1 MNHHQICRYRT
12 QAGKMKIEAEV
23 AMSAIFRAEEKIE
36 NMQFSEG
43 RIIDNNDI
51 NSVEEIMSLISTD
64 DNNFKLRYKYK
75 PDFFIRK
82 YQEFIESDGEKEI
95 NGLPFN
101 VAIQIIIS
109 QMVEYFRILSKEND
123 EPTEEEIID
132 FIEISYL
139 THKAIKLA
147 MVHVIALD
155 KSRKS
160 YIKSTNKSVTTRG
173 KNEKLLI
180 ETLKQNRELFTTS
193 PKGNKKKPS
202 LNNICENVCYLI
214 RTRHPEETQTT
225 ATVKSW
231 FKKYLGITP
240 QNVDQLE
247 TRLDSL

>member
-1 MNHHQICRYRT
+1 
-12 QAGKMKIEAEV
+12 MKIEAEV
-23 AMSAIFRAEEKIE
+23 AMAAIFRAEEKIE

-43 RIIDNNDI
+43 RIIDNDDI
-51 NSVEEIMSLISTD
+51 SSVEEIMSLMSTH

-95 NGLPFN
+95 NCLHFN
-101 VAIQIIIS
+101 IAIKIVIS
-109 QMVEYFRILSKEND
+109 QIVEYFRILSKEND
-123 EPTEEEIID
+123 EPTEDELID

-139 THKAIKLA
+139 AHKAIKLA
-147 MVHVIALD
+147 MVYIMGMD

-160 YIKSTNKSVTTRG
+160 YIKSTNKSATARE

-180 ETLKQNRELFTTS
+180 EILKENRELFTTR
-193 PKGNKKKPS
+193 PKGNNKKPS
-202 LNNICENVCYLI
+202 LNNICENVCHLI

-225 ATVKSW
+225 ATVKNW

-240 QNVDQLE
+240 QNIDQLGTKLE
-247 TRLDSL
+247 NL